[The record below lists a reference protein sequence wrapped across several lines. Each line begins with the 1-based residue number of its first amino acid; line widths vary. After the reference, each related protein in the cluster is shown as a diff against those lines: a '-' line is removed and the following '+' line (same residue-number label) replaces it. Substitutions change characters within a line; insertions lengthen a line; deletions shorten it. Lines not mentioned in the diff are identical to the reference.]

1 MKNKNGINIFTI
13 EIDENVLRNS
23 AACCIQQ
30 FYRNYIK
37 GKYLQV
43 TILKK
48 DPKSDQ
54 MSDHDYLE
62 KKIEKEIEQNI
73 KLMMGYNSEEN
84 SENNSDEYT
93 EENSENNSDE
103 HTEEN
108 SDEKSI
114 LNYLPPAI
122 PSVEQNTVE
131 QHAVEQHAV
140 EQNAVEQ
147 NDMLE
152 DNISKPPTFPVTK
165 STTFSVNTPSAI
177 PTVFPKEVFDCN
189 KKIDFNL
196 LNRINKL
203 KTEYNKPY
211 F

>member
-30 FYRNYIK
+30 FYRNHIK

-48 DPKSDQ
+48 DPKSDE
-54 MSDHDYLE
+54 MSDQDYLE

-84 SENNSDEYT
+84 S
-93 EENSENNSDE
+93 DE

-114 LNYLPPAI
+114 LNYLPPTIPPAI
-122 PSVEQNTVE
+122 PSVE

-140 EQNAVEQ
+140 EQN
-147 NDMLE
+147 NMLE
-152 DNISKPPTFPVTK
+152 DEDNVSKPLTFPVTK
-165 STTFSVNTPSAI
+165 SMTFSVNTPSAI

-211 F
+211 VYNKN